1 MSPYELLLIGKD
13 LSKFKCLLLCSTG
26 LEQHEC
32 EYIMIELF
40 SFMLNRVFGYNFEC
54 SIQFLPV
61 YNRGETHT
69 HTHTHI

>member
-1 MSPYELLLIGKD
+1 MSPYELLLIEKD
-13 LSKFKCLLLCSTG
+13 LSKLKCLLLCSTG

-40 SFMLNRVFGYNFEC
+40 SFMLNHVFGYNFEC

-61 YNRGETHT
+61 YNRGKHT